1 MQSQHEFVPAAAGLL
16 HNTFNLGAHGLP
28 LAHFRAGK
36 VHGVFQFVHVLAGA
50 FFFKTLLAF
59 VLKQH
64 FPCFKRHQI
73 HALHASGGAKLAGLF
88 VQFRHMGRVRIASAL
103 KLQMF
108 HLAAFCLRPGVR
120 YAASHKANAAE
131 KQKIAG
137 PQAHR
142 QFNARRKFNA
152 RNAHAPVGQQHA
164 RAAKKESKAQ
174 NQQRQIFYPCDGRLV
189 ADAGAEF
196 FQPFALRAQGGGKG
210 AQLAQGKGLP
220 VQILAG
226 GAVYVALF
234 FAQGFHAA
242 LDCGNLF
249 LRLAHVLRG
258 IVRLTHFFLH
268 ISGEGEGFFLPR
280 KERIKQGFCLSAVT
294 CAVDHQ
300 PQRIESSGKCC
311 FCFVHRTLAQGA
323 LAAGF
328 FLPGKGL
335 TQVVAGI
342 VIQRAAVL
350 EATSRSAF
358 STSRLLW
365 VRLSTAA

>member
-1 MQSQHEFVPAAAGLL
+1 
-16 HNTFNLGAHGLP
+16 
-28 LAHFRAGK
+28 
-36 VHGVFQFVHVLAGA
+36 
-50 FFFKTLLAF
+50 
-59 VLKQH
+59 
-64 FPCFKRHQI
+64 
-73 HALHASGGAKLAGLF
+73 
-88 VQFRHMGRVRIASAL
+88 
-103 KLQMF
+103 
-108 HLAAFCLRPGVR
+108 
-120 YAASHKANAAE
+120 
-131 KQKIAG
+131 
-137 PQAHR
+137 
-142 QFNARRKFNA
+142 
-152 RNAHAPVGQQHA
+152 
-164 RAAKKESKAQ
+164 
-174 NQQRQIFYPCDGRLV
+174 
-189 ADAGAEF
+189 
-196 FQPFALRAQGGGKG
+196 
-210 AQLAQGKGLP
+210 LP

-242 LDCGNLF
+242 LNCGNLF

-258 IVRLTHFFLH
+258 IVRLTHFSLH

-342 VIQRAAVL
+342 VIQRCGRRGQQVKSGSVGGHLAFCAFHFAVALGEAVHCGLMGRGGGAHFPSLAFNILAGKEGAVGGPYAVARPVRPEAREFAAEVFL
-350 EATSRSAF
+350 RAQQGFFLRGQGA
-358 STSRLLW
+358 
-365 VRLSTAA
+365 